1 MAKNTTRSG
10 KVTFRMPTELKNPAT
25 KRVISSFAAELEE
38 QGRLTAT
45 TLPYLY
51 QLAYLHELNAN
62 LMTDIVINGVT
73 QINAKGEMV
82 KRAEVTAQKDF
93 WNQYLAIAKELGLTI
108 KSKAQIDAKGSNE
121 SGVYKPPIE
130 EFI

>member
-1 MAKNTTRSG
+1 
-10 KVTFRMPTELKNPAT
+10 MPSDLKNPAT
-25 KRVISSFAAELEE
+25 KRIIASFADELEE

-62 LMTDIVINGVT
+62 LMTEIVLCGVT
-73 QINAKGEMV
+73 MVNAKGETV
-82 KRAEVTAQKDF
+82 KRPEVTAQKDF

-108 KSKAQIDAKGSNE
+108 KSKAQINGKNDVKPKKTAPPVAK
-121 SGVYKPPIE
+121 YLPK
-130 EFI
+130 